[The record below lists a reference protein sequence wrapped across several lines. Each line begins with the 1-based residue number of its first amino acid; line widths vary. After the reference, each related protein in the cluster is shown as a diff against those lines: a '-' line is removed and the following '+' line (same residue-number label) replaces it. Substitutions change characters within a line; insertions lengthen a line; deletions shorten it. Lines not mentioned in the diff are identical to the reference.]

1 MKKIYVF
8 LFLIICVIMNCF
20 ILFSN
25 AYSNAVIDRIKQM
38 TPVTSYPISTSIENM
53 DTVTFGN
60 YYNKMDEYGIYNK
73 EPIEWILVNRDDKN
87 ALLMSKYILDSKP
100 FNDKKPNFSGGK
112 YVSRTGDYLSCDWK
126 HSSLREWMT
135 EVLYNEMF
143 NESEKS
149 IINKGY
155 IDDTYIYDYSE
166 NSVLGF
172 RTEDS
177 IFLLNEKELFYYF
190 GKNKVGEEFVI
201 KSTKGTDYANNR
213 RGLSKKSSS
222 DWSNGNSDYM
232 LRPTGDLDNKTITI
246 EANGSYRRGAYISEE
261 HHGVRPCI
269 FIKLIDTIDMGRMKL
284 DGDPRKETDAVKEGI
299 DLSLYE
305 TMTIG
310 KKSVDGVDT
319 DFEWYVIYKENGK
332 ALLLSKTTVK
342 RMGFVKK
349 KDKIISWDTSEVRRY
364 LNNDFYN
371 ETFNEA
377 EKSIINNTNIITISN
392 PNSAIKEEKI
402 TLDKIFI
409 LSYDEIVKYI
419 GLDNK
424 MILLGKNNNDTIFNW
439 FIRTPG
445 TSGKGMAYVDSDA
458 IVNLKGDD
466 YAKYV
471 RPAMWVNIN

>member
-20 ILFSN
+20 IMHNN
-25 AYSNAVIDRIKQM
+25 AYSNAVIDRIKIM
-38 TPVTSYPISTSIENM
+38 TPVTSYPITTNIENM

-112 YVSRTGDYLSCDWK
+112 YVSRTSDYLSCDWK

-135 EVLYNEMF
+135 EVLFNEMF

-190 GKNKVGEEFVI
+190 GKNKVGEEYVI

-232 LRPTGDLDNKTITI
+232 LRPTGELDNKTITI

-269 FIKLIDTIDMGRMKL
+269 FIKLTDTIDMGRMKL

-310 KKSVDGVDT
+310 KKSVNGVDT
-319 DFEWYVIYKENGK
+319 GFEWYVIYKENGK

-349 KDKIISWDTSEVRRY
+349 R
-364 LNNDFYN
+364 
-371 ETFNEA
+371 
-377 EKSIINNTNIITISN
+377 
-392 PNSAIKEEKI
+392 IK
-402 TLDKIFI
+402 
-409 LSYDEIVKYI
+409 
-419 GLDNK
+419 
-424 MILLGKNNNDTIFNW
+424 
-439 FIRTPG
+439 
-445 TSGKGMAYVDSDA
+445 
-458 IVNLKGDD
+458 
-466 YAKYV
+466 
-471 RPAMWVNIN
+471 